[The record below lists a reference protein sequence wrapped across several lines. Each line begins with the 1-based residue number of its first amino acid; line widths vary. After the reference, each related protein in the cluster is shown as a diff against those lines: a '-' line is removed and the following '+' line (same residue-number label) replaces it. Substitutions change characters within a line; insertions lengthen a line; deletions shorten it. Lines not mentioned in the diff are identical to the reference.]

1 HLAVV
6 SRPVDCYSR
15 PFILPHTP
23 PSLPLQLL
31 HASGGRLDHGG
42 CAWFYNSALCV
53 VCVCVSVCVSVC
65 GCVCVC
71 ECVLVPEWRG
81 QMYTHELVRM
91 KVPWVIDVGLKEEV
105 LV

>member
-53 VCVCVSVCVSVC
+53 VWVCVRVCGRVCGCGWWCVCVCVWVVWCGVGVC
-65 GCVCVC
+65 GCVSVWCGVGVCVC
-71 ECVLVPEWRG
+71 VCVCVC
-81 QMYTHELVRM
+81 
-91 KVPWVIDVGLKEEV
+91 
-105 LV
+105 